1 LQNNG
6 DRFAKSGDDKL
17 RLLAQWLG
25 VAVFDEN
32 GRTAGGP
39 GAVHIPPAI
48 ADQKTSLQ
56 VDSVLGGGARQHA
69 GLGFPAV
76 TRFAM
81 IAARMITNLDRVQ
94 PWQNGA
100 KLGVHR
106 LDRFA
111 ALSSTPDIGLVGDYN
126 ENKAGLLQSPTAIRR
141 VGIKRE
147 FVDVR
152 WRGGEAFADYR
163 PIEDAIAI
171 EKDRTFSYFV
181 LSHFVCAV
189 FSAGCETSKCHT
201 TAWNASEWGV
211 VFMGFT
217 VGMMMQTSATCAV

>member
-1 LQNNG
+1 MRAI
-6 DRFAKSGDDKL
+6 DVAPAVADK
-17 RLLAQWLG
+17 
-25 VAVFDEN
+25 E
-32 GRTAGGP
+32 TA
-39 GAVHIPPAI
+39 
-48 ADQKTSLQ
+48 LQ
-56 VDSVLGGGARQHA
+56 VDAVSGRGAQQHA
-69 GLGFPAV
+69 GLWFPAIA
-76 TRFAM
+76 RFAM
-81 IAARMITNLDRVQ
+81 ATPGMETNLDGVDDGKIRVQ
-94 PWQNGA
+94 F
-100 KLGVHR
+100 LVHR
-106 LDRFA
+106 FNRFA
-111 ALSSTPDIGLVGDYN
+111 ALSSTPNIGLVGDYN

-152 WRGGEAFADYR
+152 WRIGEAFADYR

-217 VGMMMQTSATCAV
+217 VGRMMQTSATCAV